1 LLSKST
7 VPEQQYEIRD
17 GIKGEKLAFKNANRL
32 VRVRRS
38 LIAKEQSCSQSK
50 QKLNSPES
58 TASGAANVVSAE

>member
-1 LLSKST
+1 LSKSI
-7 VPEQQYEIRD
+7 VPEQQRDILD

-32 VRVRRS
+32 VYVRRS

-50 QKLNSPES
+50 QKRNSHES